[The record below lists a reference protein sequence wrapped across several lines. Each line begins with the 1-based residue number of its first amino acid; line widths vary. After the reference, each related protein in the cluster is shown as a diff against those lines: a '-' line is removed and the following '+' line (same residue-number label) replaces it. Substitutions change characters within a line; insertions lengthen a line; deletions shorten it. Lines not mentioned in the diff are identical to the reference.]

1 MQQDPGALYDFNL
14 DEELEIDLDDEAM
27 EAMFGQDLTSD
38 NDILG
43 MWIPEHVCE
52 SEDREEVVVCE
63 LCECNV
69 VSFNQH
75 MKRNHPGCGRSAN
88 RQGYRSNG
96 SYVDGW
102 FGGECGSG
110 NPYYLLCGSCRE
122 KYLALK
128 TKTKTTNS
136 ERYKGQA
143 PDLIGKQDSVY
154 EEDWDMLDI
163 DEDEK
168 LTGEEE
174 FELLAGPLGLND
186 RRIVPEP
193 VQFPDSDP
201 LGASVAMVTATNSME
216 ETLMQIGELKG

>member
-1 MQQDPGALYDFNL
+1 MQ
-14 DEELEIDLDDEAM
+14 
-27 EAMFGQDLTSD
+27 
-38 NDILG
+38 
-43 MWIPEHVCE
+43 HVCE

-136 ERYKGQA
+136 ERY
-143 PDLIGKQDSVY
+143 
-154 EEDWDMLDI
+154 LDI
-163 DEDEK
+163 VLYTPASLNENNSFCKDIGCLFGVPLHCKELVSTELGAELIEVK
-168 LTGEEE
+168 E
-174 FELLAGPLGLND
+174 FHLQQILELFLVLGL
-186 RRIVPEP
+186 
-193 VQFPDSDP
+193 Q
-201 LGASVAMVTATNSME
+201 A
-216 ETLMQIGELKG
+216 